1 MAYKRSVPPSR
12 AGRLRYI
19 CRLSLYLFDAAKAP
33 PVTTDKIFYLYLMKI
48 SYLYGLITRSFCLR
62 MIRFLL
68 ILATALLLAGC
79 RPDDGFD
86 PLLSTSTA
94 ELSERADSLLRSGKF
109 SDADSAML
117 CNGVVISRYD

>member
-1 MAYKRSVPPSR
+1 M
-12 AGRLRYI
+12 
-19 CRLSLYLFDAAKAP
+19 YLFDATRKP
-33 PVTTDKIFYLYLMKI
+33 PVTTDKIFYLYLTKI
-48 SYLYGLITRSFCLR
+48 SYLYGLIIRSFCLR

-79 RPDDGFD
+79 RPDNGFD

-94 ELSERADSLLRSGKF
+94 ELSARADSLLRSGKF

-117 CNGVVISRYD
+117 CNGVVISRYDEGAYSRS